1 MRSPFRHDDSLA
13 GSRLDRV
20 LARMDALVDW
30 ERRDRSGSAGGRM
43 RQSLAPIE
51 DLLARLGN
59 PESRLRAVLVAGTK
73 GKGSAASLIA
83 AGLRRAGRR
92 TGLYTSPHVE
102 RVHERVRLG
111 AGEIDDEALA
121 SALERALAALDAAH
135 DAGTAGREATWFDV
149 LTAAALSAFADA
161 GLEWAVLECGLGG
174 RLDSTNAVAPELSVV
189 TNVDLEHTAI
199 LGSTRAAIA
208 REKAAIA
215 RKGRHLLSGVGPP
228 GDEAA
233 DAVAEVARAL
243 GADLRALVRRDE
255 DTLEERNARLA
266 RAALDLLGERAE
278 PGRPRIAGDVLDARA
293 LVEARLPGRLEILER
308 DGVPIV
314 LDGAHVAS
322 SLALVLR
329 DLARD
334 ARLSGKAHAVVGMGA
349 DKDASALLKALRGR
363 VDRLLCTSAGRGPY
377 RDPEEL
383 AGLARSL
390 GFAAEAA
397 ADAREALDEALDR
410 ARGGGWVLVTG
421 SLHLV
426 GRVRGPL
433 VRKPSAC

>member
-1 MRSPFRHDDSLA
+1 MGSSFRHDDPPP
-13 GSRLDRV
+13 GSRLERV

-51 DLLARLGN
+51 DLLARLGR
-59 PESRLRAVLVAGTK
+59 PEDRLRTVLVAGTK
-73 GKGSAASLIA
+73 GKGSTASLIA
-83 AGLRRAGRR
+83 AGLGRAGRR
-92 TGLYTSPHVE
+92 VGLYTSPHVE
-102 RVHERVRLG
+102 RVHERIRLG
-111 AGEIDDEALA
+111 AREIADLALA
-121 SALERALAALDAAH
+121 SALERALAALDSARG
-135 DAGTAGREATWFDV
+135 AGTPGNEATWFDV
-149 LTAAALSAFADA
+149 LTAAALLAFADA

-174 RLDSTNAVAPELSVV
+174 RLDSTNAVAPELSLV

-215 RKGRHLLSGVGPP
+215 RAGRPLLSAVGPP

-233 DAVAEVARAL
+233 DAVGEVAREL
-243 GADLRALVRRDE
+243 GADLRALVHRDE
-255 DTLEERNARLA
+255 DSLEERNVRLA
-266 RAALDLLGERAE
+266 RTALDLLGERAE
-278 PGRPRIAGDVLDARA
+278 PDRPRLSGELLDARVV
-293 LVEARLPGRLEILER
+293 VEARLPGRLEILER

-314 LDGAHVAS
+314 LDGAHVPS
-322 SLALVLR
+322 SLALLLR

-334 ARLSGKAHAVVGMGA
+334 ERFSGKAQILVGIGA
-349 DKDASALLKALRGR
+349 DKDAAGLLKALRGH
-363 VDRLLCTSAGRGPY
+363 VDRVLCTSVGRGPY

-383 AGLARSL
+383 AALARSL
-390 GFAAEAA
+390 GFEAAAA
-397 ADAREALDEALDR
+397 ADAREALDEARER
-410 ARGGGWVLVTG
+410 ARGSGWVLVTG